1 MFAPRAPRGDEV
13 AGETVLA
20 FDFGARFVGV
30 AVGDT
35 VTGLAHPL
43 ETIESRSKQAAV
55 AGAARVA
62 AEWRPARLVVGLP
75 LALDG
80 SEHEMTRRARGFAA
94 ALERTL
100 KLPVALVDER
110 LSSADARAQL
120 RAAGR
125 GGRQHKALVH
135 PVAAQVILQGY
146 LDEQRRAS

>member
-1 MFAPRAPRGDEV
+1 VNA
-13 AGETVLA
+13 ETVLA
-20 FDFGARFVGV
+20 FDFGARFIGV

-35 VTGLAHPL
+35 VTGIAHPL
-43 ETIESRSKQAAV
+43 ETIESRSKEAAV

-62 AEWRPARLVVGLP
+62 AQWQPARLVVGLP

-80 SEHEMTRRARGFAA
+80 SDHEMTRRARRFAA
-94 ALERTL
+94 TLERTL
-100 KLPVALVDER
+100 RLPVALVDER
-110 LSSADARAQL
+110 LSSVDAASRL
-120 RAAGR
+120 REVGR